1 MRLFL
6 TLVFW
11 LSFLPPLA
19 ADDLKAGAAKID
31 ITPPVGYAMWG
42 YGARHDSPSVGVLDP
57 LLARALVLGVG
68 NEKIAL
74 VSLDLGRA
82 PPRQSTQAIRAKV
95 KDAAGIEHIFL
106 CASHTHHGPVLELDD
121 WPDAKHSYVHE
132 LENKLADVIIEAN
145 KSLRPS
151 KIGVA
156 SK

>member
-1 MRLFL
+1 MRTLFV
-6 TLVFW
+6 LVSLFA
-11 LSFLPPLA
+11 LGATGRSQELQ
-19 ADDLKAGAAKID
+19 AGAAKAD
-31 ITPPVGYAMWG
+31 MTPPVGYAMWG

-95 KDAAGIEHIFL
+95 KDAVGIEHMFL

-121 WPDAKHSYVHE
+121 WPDAKHSYVHD
-132 LENKLADVIIEAN
+132 LEQKLAAVIIEADKN
-145 KSLRPS
+145 LRPA
-151 KIGVA
+151 KIG
-156 SK
+156 